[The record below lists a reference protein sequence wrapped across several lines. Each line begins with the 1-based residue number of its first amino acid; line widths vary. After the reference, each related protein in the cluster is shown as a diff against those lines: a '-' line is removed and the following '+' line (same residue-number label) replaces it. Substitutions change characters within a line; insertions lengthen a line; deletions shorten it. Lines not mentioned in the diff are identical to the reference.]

1 MWELQSKSPFH
12 RIKSWYSNRR
22 RLSLWLNDDQIF
34 SVYISFLFFSLLRHK
49 NQLLSDLRACLIARI
64 VLTQN
69 TDNNLSIFVT
79 TQLLMNIVSIIC
91 CTLTFKSS
99 EIKYRSRMTV
109 YVFSID
115 NFCFFLEMKKKGKHS
130 KTDDQR
136 KKKIKF
142 VDIKSTICSKKK
154 CVCAK
159 PYTAEK
165 LDLASESQSSEVYL
179 HVLSIFFPSSNL
191 TFVTLI

>member
-115 NFCFFLEMKKKGKHS
+115 NFCFFLEMKKKENIVKPTTNE
-130 KTDDQR
+130 KR
-136 KKKIKF
+136 K
-142 VDIKSTICSKKK
+142 
-154 CVCAK
+154 
-159 PYTAEK
+159 
-165 LDLASESQSSEVYL
+165 SS
-179 HVLSIFFPSSNL
+179 LSISNPRFVQWRNASVQNHTLPRNLIWRVNLSRQRFTYTFYRFFSHPQ
-191 TFVTLI
+191 I